1 MWWWRWSHGKQ
12 IWLLA
17 EVQFLQSLNFNH
29 VNLTIVKLVGA
40 GVLREKRNKMSK
52 IGVKEQNNLSN
63 AKAFFNK
70 QSLGQ
75 KNPWWNS
82 RGKDHIKWC
91 SQVSQS
97 LNIDCLMP
105 PHSLVVHD
113 LQSSHSQ
120 ASFFIYFK
128 PISSTR
134 VRIHW
139 QALRVLK

>member
-1 MWWWRWSHGKQ
+1 M
-12 IWLLA
+12 A

-75 KNPWWNS
+75 KKP
-82 RGKDHIKWC
+82 
-91 SQVSQS
+91 
-97 LNIDCLMP
+97 
-105 PHSLVVHD
+105 LVEFTRERPYQMV
-113 LQSSHSQ
+113 QPSEP
-120 ASFFIYFK
+120 IFK
-128 PISSTR
+128 Y
-134 VRIHW
+134 
-139 QALRVLK
+139 